1 MQEIDNKAQEAQE
14 PKEKVKDNEI
24 TSQDW
29 EKLIARYKWHLI
41 IAGIVILVFFMANQ
55 HYDLSEPIDSGIWGT
70 YGDFI
75 GGVLGTIVAY
85 ISLRFLILTL
95 KEQKEANIT
104 ICENNERNSKVYE
117 LQQFEGT
124 FQTMLSLYLDAVN
137 SYKKDGYN
145 SGRDSMRAILED
157 VYIRYKNNG
166 QYASKVRT
174 AVRCFDELYVEN
186 RQVMSVHFRVLYQL
200 CRFISKAKIDDNKK
214 ALYSKIVR
222 SQLSEEEC
230 IMIRYNC
237 LNSYGLKMQDYA
249 NEFNL
254 LKHLPFT
261 RLMEFKAWDKIFSD
275 SYKKNILD
283 TEFIGIRKRIR
294 ILFRTYDDQEKTESI
309 KYSRRYVLIIT
320 VSADRKHMGIEL
332 KRINKTKNIK
342 SIEKFEK
349 AFDILTD
356 NEIRQMLISFIY
368 EIVYYSNFGKFNKKE
383 DLTYEFPPVKSD
395 GIVSSICVSVTK
407 SSPLIMSYQKVPRM
421 EQLKPRQLQ
430 NG

>member
-1 MQEIDNKAQEAQE
+1 MQEIDDKAQVVQE
-14 PKEKVKDNEI
+14 PKEQKKDNKV

-29 EKLIARYKWHLI
+29 EKLIAKYRWHLI
-41 IAGIVILVFFMANQ
+41 IAGIVILAFFMANQ

-104 ICENNERNSKVYE
+104 ISENNERNSKVYE

-124 FQTMLSLYLDAVN
+124 FQTLLSLYLDAVN
-137 SYKKDGYN
+137 AYKKDSCN
-145 SGRDSMRAILED
+145 SGRDSMRAILEE
-157 VYIRYKNNG
+157 VYFRYKNNG

-200 CRFISKAKIDDNKK
+200 CRFISIGNIDDNKK

-283 TEFIGIRKRIR
+283 TEFISIRKRIR
-294 ILFRTYDDQEKTESI
+294 ILFKTYDGQEKTEI
-309 KYSRRYVLIIT
+309 INYSKRYVLKIT
-320 VSADRKHMGIEL
+320 VSADRKSMGLEL
-332 KRINKTKNIK
+332 KRVNKTKNTK
-342 SIEKFEK
+342 SLAKFEK

-368 EIVYYSNFGKFNKKE
+368 EIVFYSNFGKFNKKE
-383 DLTYEFPPVKSD
+383 DLTYAFPPVKSN
-395 GIVSSICVSVTK
+395 GIESSICVSVNK
-407 SSPLIMSYQKVPRM
+407 STPLIMSYQKEPRM
-421 EQLKPRQLQ
+421 VLESLSKV
-430 NG
+430 N